1 MKNIDKEYVE
11 TPTKEDAHH
20 LLLTTLTSSIPV
32 VGEILKF
39 LFEDPAMK
47 RRDDWIQSLAERI
60 QKLEENNINIENLK
74 DNENFI
80 SAVFYA
86 SSIAVKT
93 HSEEKHAILLNAL
106 TNTALFTSTDETK
119 QTIFLNLINEFT
131 DLHALLLEF
140 FHNPEE
146 KITQLERSLNTEFYG
161 GSFIQLLKE
170 YYKDKHFDDEI
181 LELVVNSLYSN
192 KLITIN
198 NQNITTRMTRDGL
211 LTKRTTATGDEF
223 IKFITNP
230 LK

>member
-1 MKNIDKEYVE
+1 MKTIDRKYVE
-11 TPTKEDAHH
+11 TQTKEDANH
-20 LLLTTLTSSIPV
+20 LLLTMSASLIPGV
-32 VGEILKF
+32 SEILKF
-39 LFEDPAMK
+39 LFDDPAMK

-60 QKLEENNINIENLK
+60 QKLEENNINIEDLK

-93 HSEEKHAILLNAL
+93 HSKEKHAILLNAL
-106 TNTALFTSTDETK
+106 TNTALVASADETK

-146 KITQLERSLNTEFYG
+146 KITQLENSFNTKFRS
-161 GSFIQLLKE
+161 GSFMQLLKE
-170 YYKDKHFDDEI
+170 YYKDKHFDEEI

-198 NQNITTRMTRDGL
+198 NQNITTNMTRDGL
-211 LTKRTTATGDEF
+211 LTKRTTTTGDEF
-223 IKFITNP
+223 INFITNP

>member
-1 MKNIDKEYVE
+1 MKNIDRKYVE
-11 TPTKEDAHH
+11 TPTKEDANHV
-20 LLLTTLTSSIPV
+20 LLKVSTSLIPGI
-32 VGEILKF
+32 GEILNYI
-39 LFEDPAMK
+39 FEDPAMK
-47 RRDDWIQSLAERI
+47 RRDDWIQSLADRI
-60 QKLEENNINIENLK
+60 ETLEKSNITLDDLK
-74 DNENFI
+74 NNENFI

-93 HSEEKHAILLNAL
+93 HSVDKHKRLLNAL
-106 TNTALFTSTDETK
+106 TNTALSTSIDESK

-131 DLHALLLEF
+131 DLHALVLEF

-146 KITQLERSLNTEFYG
+146 KITQLENSFNTKFRG
-161 GSFIQLLKE
+161 GSFMQLLKE
-170 YYKDKHFDDEI
+170 YYKDKHFDEEI

-198 NQNITTRMTRDGL
+198 NQNITTNMTRDGL

-223 IKFITNP
+223 INFITNP